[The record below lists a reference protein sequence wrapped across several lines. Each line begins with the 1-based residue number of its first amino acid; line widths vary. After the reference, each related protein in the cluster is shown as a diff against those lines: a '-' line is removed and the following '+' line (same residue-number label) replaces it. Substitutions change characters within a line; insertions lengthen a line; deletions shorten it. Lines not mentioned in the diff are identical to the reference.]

1 MAPSGCRCPAGCR
14 SSSRPRLRASWL
26 ARSMPRSLPRCWP
39 RATSGWQARRR
50 LAGGWDQLVLVH
62 THRLRPRFCRRSLW
76 WVGGRGGLGEGG
88 GPAGGHHT
96 ARSPPSPR
104 AADGVSRN
112 AHTGGAKASSSVA
125 SSAPGLL
132 IRWGSL
138 TGIHE
143 LAHELAPREVKH
155 GPEFVG
161 IYLFLVDLVLG
172 KAEGNRLRAA
182 FKANRVRSS
191 RKAIPAVR
199 SDVPASRADRD
210 KLERKRNR
218 DESLLRVR
226 RLLAAG
232 HITKADLRRLAA

>member
-1 MAPSGCRCPAGCR
+1 MERDNQKQRVYNAEKSVYKFGQTIPTNELQAYANKVLDKRAIRSRWGIRNVRVELGR
-14 SSSRPRLRASWL
+14 SSGASY
-26 ARSMPRSLPRCWP
+26 
-39 RATSGWQARRR
+39 
-50 LAGGWDQLVLVH
+50 
-62 THRLRPRFCRRSLW
+62 
-76 WVGGRGGLGEGG
+76 GGRITLGV
-88 GPAGGHHT
+88 A
-96 ARSPPSPR
+96 
-104 AADGVSRN
+104 SRN
-112 AHTGGAKASSSVA
+112 EWVM
-125 SSAPGLL
+125 L
-132 IRWGSL
+132 
-138 TGIHE
+138 HE

-161 IYLFLVDLVLG
+161 IYIFLVDLVLG

-191 RKAIPAVR
+191 RKAIPVVK